1 MVMALGYHASA
12 QLVAEAGYS
21 LARAMHARVA
31 LLHIISD
38 PVYYSFLN
46 YSPIMGFDGYNSID
60 TIQPEVSDEL
70 EGRAQ
75 RFLLAS
81 KKFLGD
87 ESIETMVAWGE
98 VGVAILETAK
108 AIHADIIVMG
118 NHGRQ
123 GLNRMLLG
131 SVTEY
136 VLHHST
142 IPLLIIPTKYS

>member
-1 MVMALGYHASA
+1 MKTMVMALGYHASA

-38 PVYYSFLN
+38 PVYYSSLN

-87 ESIETMVAWGE
+87 ERLKPW
-98 VGVAILETAK
+98 
-108 AIHADIIVMG
+108 
-118 NHGRQ
+118 
-123 GLNRMLLG
+123 
-131 SVTEY
+131 
-136 VLHHST
+136 
-142 IPLLIIPTKYS
+142 